1 MKYLNH
7 EEQLRIERRK
17 YEELVAQ
24 TAKQKADLDY
34 ISMMTGIE
42 LDTETEENENDEIS
56 EG

>member
-7 EEQLRIERRK
+7 EQQLRRERRK
-17 YEELVAQ
+17 YEELAAQ
-24 TAKQKADLDY
+24 TARQKADLDY

-56 EG
+56 EC